1 MAEVRAIP
9 SAVGAFEAQVLNT
22 SSAYAY
28 LMKQAA
34 EDRKSSAA
42 QKKQVEETLYTALN
56 DKRVIRANDSDY
68 IEGLRLDL
76 QNYYFQNENEIAR
89 RGKAYNELQKKMG
102 LFTSEVTRSMSA
114 KDQEK
119 EVLAYTKAIYDNPEK
134 NTAVS
139 VPFKEGIAVLNLPIN
154 DQRRKDYTFKNE
166 LGQDVGIEQLSIN
179 ELDRVA
185 FFTPTRLDNAVLAL
199 PRDTYRTESI
209 QKGKGTAPAG
219 TDVTRAYSYI
229 SPMSIW
235 NTVRSMPATYPDM
248 LNKYK
253 EMSTA
258 EAKLYEGT
266 SESLEQRMNNTLK
279 KMDEFYTRAGA
290 SQKGTGFG
298 SISSLFEIDGVPG
311 INLDNPLEYALFQQ
325 LYANLP
331 RDLGMSYD
339 YKTQTNY
346 RSQQSLNLNKQSL
359 YLQQKQYEEAGS
371 LDGIFIKN
379 IKEGKFNAQEASA
392 FVNSFLVSEDA
403 LGGIKPGSVVF
414 DDKNKTMTITTTKP
428 LYNTDGS
435 LIYLRPQ
442 AQAFEKTP
450 GSLGTAPGGFFT
462 ITETKTFSIDKNTAG
477 WETNISNGLSLAQSA
492 IINDKVEQTFGSLR
506 TKAGANVIKELQR

>member
-34 EDRKSSAA
+34 EDRKSAAA
-42 QKKQVEETLYTALN
+42 QKKQVEETLYTTLN
-56 DKRVIRANDSDY
+56 DKRVIRANDSRY
-68 IEGLRLDL
+68 IEGLRLDVEKF
-76 QNYYFQNENEIAR
+76 YFDNENEIAR
-89 RGKAYNELQKKMG
+89 RGNAYNELQKKMG
-102 LFTSEVTRSMSA
+102 FFTSEVTRSMSA

-119 EVLAYTKAIYDNPEK
+119 EVLAYTKAIYDDPVK
-134 NTAVS
+134 KITVS
-139 VPFKEGIAVLNLPIN
+139 APFKEGIAVLNLPIN

-179 ELDRVA
+179 ELDRIA
-185 FFTPTRLDNAVLAL
+185 YFTPTVLDKAVQEL
-199 PRDTYRTESI
+199 PREKYQTESI

-229 SPMSIW
+229 PPMSIW
-235 NTVRSMPATYPDM
+235 NTTRNMPYTYPDM
-248 LNKYK
+248 LDRYK
-253 EMSTA
+253 EMATA

-266 SESLEQRMNNTLK
+266 SETLEQRMNNTLK

-290 SQKGTGFG
+290 STKTGFG
-298 SISSLFEIDGVPG
+298 SISSLFENDGVIG
-311 INLDNPLEYALFQQ
+311 IQLDNPLEYALFQQ

-346 RSQQSLNLNKQSL
+346 RAQQSLNLQKQNF
-359 YLQQKQYEEAGS
+359 YLQKKQLEQAGS
-371 LDGIFIKN
+371 LDGLLTNKID
-379 IKEGKFNAQEASA
+379 EGKFDGTQAAA
-392 FVNSFLVSEDA
+392 LINSFLVSEDA
-403 LGGIKPGSVVF
+403 LGGLKPGNVVF
-414 DDKNKTMTITTTKP
+414 DDKNKTMTVTTTKP
-428 LYNTDGS
+428 LYNPDGS
-435 LIYLRPQ
+435 LIYTRAQ
-442 AQAFEKTP
+442 AQVFEKTS

-462 ITETKTFSIDKNTAG
+462 ITETKTFSIDKSTPG
-477 WETNISNGLSLAQSA
+477 WQTNLVNGLNLAQSA
-492 IINDKVEQTFGSLR
+492 IINDKVEQSFGSLR
-506 TKAGANVIKELQR
+506 TKAGADIIKELQR